1 MMLKKTKPGAMAKK
15 TYKTLVDDT
24 FVERRNYVKQTAR
37 SSAEVLDMCPY
48 LGKQEYVSDLTF
60 GIYLILCT
68 HHSYIIMSTDITLHL

>member
-60 GIYLILCT
+60 GIYL
-68 HHSYIIMSTDITLHL
+68 TLAYK